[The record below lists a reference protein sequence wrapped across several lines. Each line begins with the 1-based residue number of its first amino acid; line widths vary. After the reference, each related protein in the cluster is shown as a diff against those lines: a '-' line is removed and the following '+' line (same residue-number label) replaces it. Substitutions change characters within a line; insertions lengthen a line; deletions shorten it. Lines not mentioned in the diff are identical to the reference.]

1 MKLEQSFT
9 VAAPVEQVWDML
21 VDVERVAPCLP
32 GAEITGQRPDG
43 SYEGNFTVKL
53 GPTTA
58 SYRGSLKMDSL
69 DEASR
74 TATMHANGT
83 DKRGQGGAHAVIVST
98 LRQEGEETVVDVSTD
113 FTITGRLA
121 RFGRGG
127 MIEDISKRMMRDFS
141 QCLQATITSE
151 PAAAEAPA
159 AAAAGARRDRARDAR
174 RGGRRRCGLRRRRR
188 RRGLCGVVGP
198 CRAGAAG
205 AAQAA
210 AAGRQA
216 GARHPPRALRAV
228 GARQALLRPT
238 RRPRREVSEARSWS
252 GADYDRLSTPMEA
265 MGREV
270 LERLPLTGGETVID
284 AGCGSGRVTE
294 ALLARLPDGRVIG
307 VDQSASMI
315 DAARERLGDRA
326 ELHVADLSTFDLGL
340 QADAILSTATFHWI
354 ADHDALFARLRA
366 HLRPGGLLVA
376 QCGGRGNIARVHAAA
391 REVMAIEPYAP
402 SFEGWRG
409 PWNFAAPAETEERLR
424 AAGFQ
429 QARAWLQ
436 ERPVTPDDPHAYLT
450 EINLGAHLERLPE
463 QLRPRF
469 VDEVVERLGGAPV
482 TIDYVRLNIDAT
494 A

>member
-98 LRQEGEETVVDVSTD
+98 MRQEGDETLVDVVTD

-141 QCLQATITSE
+141 QCLQASIASE
-151 PAAAEAPA
+151 PASAPVASEAPDGGRA
-159 AAAAGARRDRARDAR
+159 VGAGARDAR
-174 RGGRRRCGLRRRRR
+174 RGSRCRRGLRRRRR
-188 RRGLCGVVGP
+188 RRGLGRVLGP
-198 CRAGAAG
+198 CCAGAAG

-216 GARHPPRALRAV
+216 GPRHPSGPVRAV
-228 GARQALLRPT
+228 GARQALLRPP

-270 LERLPLTGGETVID
+270 LERLPLTGDETVID

-294 ALLARLPDGRVIG
+294 ALLARLPAGRVIG

-340 QADAILSTATFHWI
+340 EADAILSTATFHWI

-366 HLRPGGLLVA
+366 HLRPGGMLVA
-376 QCGGRGNIARVHAAA
+376 QCGGQGNIASVHAAA
-391 REVMAIEPYAP
+391 REAMAIEPYAP

-409 PWNFAAPAETEERLR
+409 PWNFAAPGETEERLR
-424 AAGFQ
+424 AAGFAAGPRVAAGAPGDARRPARLPDRDQ
-429 QARAWLQ
+429 PRRAPRAPARASCA
-436 ERPVTPDDPHAYLT
+436 RASSTRSSSAS
-450 EINLGAHLERLPE
+450 AAR
-463 QLRPRF
+463 R
-469 VDEVVERLGGAPV
+469 
-482 TIDYVRLNIDAT
+482 
-494 A
+494 

>member
-1 MKLEQSFT
+1 
-9 VAAPVEQVWDML
+9 
-21 VDVERVAPCLP
+21 
-32 GAEITGQRPDG
+32 
-43 SYEGNFTVKL
+43 
-53 GPTTA
+53 
-58 SYRGSLKMDSL
+58 
-69 DEASR
+69 
-74 TATMHANGT
+74 
-83 DKRGQGGAHAVIVST
+83 
-98 LRQEGEETVVDVSTD
+98 
-113 FTITGRLA
+113 
-121 RFGRGG
+121 
-127 MIEDISKRMMRDFS
+127 
-141 QCLQATITSE
+141 
-151 PAAAEAPA
+151 
-159 AAAAGARRDRARDAR
+159 
-174 RGGRRRCGLRRRRR
+174 
-188 RRGLCGVVGP
+188 
-198 CRAGAAG
+198 
-205 AAQAA
+205 
-210 AAGRQA
+210 
-216 GARHPPRALRAV
+216 
-228 GARQALLRPT
+228 
-238 RRPRREVSEARSWS
+238 VSEARSWS

-270 LERLPLTGGETVID
+270 LERLPLAGDETVID

-354 ADHDALFARLRA
+354 ADHDALCARLRA

-376 QCGGRGNIARVHAAA
+376 QCGGQGNIARAHAAA

-463 QLRPRF
+463 DLRPRF
-469 VDEVVERLGGAPV
+469 VDEVVERLGGPPV
-482 TIDYVRLNIDAT
+482 TIDYVRLNIDAV